1 MSQLLWLSL
10 CTSFIVKPAQN
21 AVGCTGCKILAK
33 LDLQKLIFLEL
44 SKDYPLKSDDCKVG
58 NEGLIQLSKAKF
70 AAKFNINL
78 SKHKRNK
85 KIII

>member
-1 MSQLLWLSL
+1 M
-10 CTSFIVKPAQN
+10 N
-21 AVGCTGCKILAK
+21 AIGNAGCKILAK
-33 LDLQKLIFLEL
+33 LDLQKLIVLEL
-44 SKDYPLKSDDCKVG
+44 SKDCSFQSDDCKVG

-78 SKHKRNK
+78 SKHKQNK